1 MGEPS
6 RRKPSPLPVIS
17 LFRWK
22 PDPQLMDRAL
32 GKKPDKKSDRGKG
45 S

>member
-1 MGEPS
+1 MSKPSEP
-6 RRKPSPLPVIS
+6 KPSPLPVIS
-17 LFRWK
+17 LFSWK
-22 PDPQLMDRAL
+22 PDLQLMDKAL